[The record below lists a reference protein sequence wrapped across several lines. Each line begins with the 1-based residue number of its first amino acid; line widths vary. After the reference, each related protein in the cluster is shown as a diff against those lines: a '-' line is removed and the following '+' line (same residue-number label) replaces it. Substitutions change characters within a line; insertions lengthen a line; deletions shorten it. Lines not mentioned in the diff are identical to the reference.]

1 MTASEIVSQVKDL
14 PVVSETARKMVVQ
27 LNQPELHRSELV
39 KTLRCDNVLTAK
51 LLRVCNSADC
61 ALREPV
67 VSVDQA
73 LLLLGNDAVFRIVC
87 TIGFGDSIGF
97 GAPGYAAEANGLW
110 NHSLSTA
117 IGAEY
122 LAGVEG
128 YGNFNSSTAFTAGL
142 LHDIG
147 KIVINKILTPK
158 ARADIRTHIALQA
171 ITRVDAEKQV
181 LGADHCE
188 VGVCLLQRWFLP
200 ETIVEAVA
208 NHHRP
213 VNKPEIKLSALVYLA
228 NAAAHLA
235 GASPG
240 WDAYAIHVINTS
252 AKVLDIAPEKMEHTF
267 AGIQN
272 AMRSQPQLQTTA

>member
-14 PVVSETARKMVVQ
+14 PAVSETTRKMVVQ

-110 NHSLSTA
+110 NHSVSNLRQSRRL
-117 IGAEY
+117 E
-122 LAGVEG
+122 
-128 YGNFNSSTAFTAGL
+128 
-142 LHDIG
+142 
-147 KIVINKILTPK
+147 
-158 ARADIRTHIALQA
+158 IA
-171 ITRVDAEKQV
+171 
-181 LGADHCE
+181 
-188 VGVCLLQRWFLP
+188 
-200 ETIVEAVA
+200 
-208 NHHRP
+208 
-213 VNKPEIKLSALVYLA
+213 
-228 NAAAHLA
+228 
-235 GASPG
+235 
-240 WDAYAIHVINTS
+240 
-252 AKVLDIAPEKMEHTF
+252 
-267 AGIQN
+267 
-272 AMRSQPQLQTTA
+272 